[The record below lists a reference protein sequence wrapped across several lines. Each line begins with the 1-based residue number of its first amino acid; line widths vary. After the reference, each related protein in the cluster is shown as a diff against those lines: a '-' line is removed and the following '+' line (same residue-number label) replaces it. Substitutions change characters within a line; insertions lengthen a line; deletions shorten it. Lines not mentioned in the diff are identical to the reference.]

1 MGRKQVSLAIGDE
14 HAALAASTRRFLE
27 TYCPPAVARAG
38 LDAETEDRP
47 AFWADAARLG
57 WLGIHVA
64 AEHGGQGFG
73 PEEAAIVLEELGR
86 TGAPGPFL
94 ATMAAA
100 DLVSAGGSEAAR
112 KEWLAGLADGSRVG
126 AVAFP
131 GTAGLS
137 AVDRGSGTLE
147 VSGLL
152 RPVLSAALADV
163 VVAPVERPGGGTAWY
178 ILPLADAVVTELPS
192 LDPTRRVGAVEMSG
206 LRVEPSARLELDDT
220 LVGARLAVLVAAE
233 CAGGAAWCVDTAT
246 EYAKTRVQ
254 FGRPIGQFQAI
265 KHRCADM
272 LISLEQIRA
281 AAWDAAA
288 ALAHDGTEPPAL
300 LSASIAGSVAPR
312 EFLRIAKDCVQVHGG
327 IGFTWDHDAHRY
339 LRRATSIVALSG
351 SAAGWRKATVAGATT
366 GVRRRAGT
374 NVLAGHD
381 ELRKDIAAVVDAIA
395 ARPKEERR
403 AAMVDAGLFVPH
415 WAPPWGRDA
424 NAIEQLIIDDELE
437 RAGLRRANLAV
448 GAWAAPT
455 IAAHGTGEQ
464 QERWVGPTLLGQI
477 TWCQLFSEPGAGSD
491 LAALNTKAT
500 RDDSGK
506 GWRLNG
512 QKVWTSMAKA
522 ADFGICLAR
531 TNPDAPKHLGIT
543 YFVVD
548 MTDPG
553 FDIRPLREMTGHAM
567 FNEVFLN
574 DVFVPDDHVIGQ
586 IDGGWPLA
594 RTTLANER
602 VAMGSGASFGGGIEA
617 LLDLVATLGP
627 DRLEASDVDRL
638 GALLAESHCLS
649 AMGRRTAFRALSGAR
664 PGPESSVRKL
674 LGAEHDQ
681 RVQEFGLYLLG
692 SEGATTDG
700 PAGQWTFGFL
710 ANRCLTIAGG
720 TSEVQRNVIGERL
733 LGLPR
738 DPEP

>member
-1 MGRKQVSLAIGDE
+1 MSLAIGEE
-14 HAALAASTRRFLE
+14 HAALAASTRRFLD
-27 TYCPPAVARAG
+27 THCPPAVARAG
-38 LDAETEDRP
+38 LDAETEERP
-47 AFWADAARLG
+47 PFWADAAGLG

-64 AEHGGQGFG
+64 ADHGGQGFG
-73 PEEAAIVLEELGR
+73 PEEAVIVLEELGR
-86 TGAPGPFL
+86 AGAPGPFL

-100 DLVSAGGSEAAR
+100 DLLSTAGSEAAR
-112 KEWLAGLADGSRVG
+112 KEWLPGLADGSRIG
-126 AVAFP
+126 TVAFP

-137 AVDRGSGTLE
+137 ATDDGSGALE
-147 VSGLL
+147 VSGRI
-152 RPVLSAALADV
+152 RPVLSARLADV
-163 VVAPVERPGGGTAWY
+163 VIAPVELGTAEPAWLV
-178 ILPLADAVVTELPS
+178 LPLADAAVTELPS
-192 LDPTRRVGAVEMSG
+192 LDPTRRLAAVEFSR
-206 LRVEPSARLELDDT
+206 LRVEPSARLEIDDAV
-220 LVGARLAVLVAAE
+220 VGARLAVLVAAE

-246 EYAKTRVQ
+246 EYAKARVQ
-254 FGRPIGQFQAI
+254 FGRPIGQFQAV

-288 ALAHDGTEPPAL
+288 ALAHEGTEPPAL
-300 LSASIAGSVAPR
+300 MSASIAGAVAPA
-312 EFLRIAKDCVQVHGG
+312 EFLRVAKDCVQVHGG
-327 IGFTWDHDAHRY
+327 IGFTWEHDAHRY
-339 LRRATSIVALSG
+339 LRRATSLVALTGAAAVWRRAIVAS
-351 SAAGWRKATVAGATT
+351 ATT

-374 NVLAGHD
+374 DVLAGQGD
-381 ELRKDIAAVVDAIA
+381 LQRDIRATVEAIA

-403 AAMVDAGLFVPH
+403 AAMVEAGLFVPH
-415 WAPPWGRDA
+415 WSPPWGRDA
-424 NAIEQLIIDDELE
+424 NAIEQLVIDDELE

-455 IAAHGTGEQ
+455 IAAHGTPEQ
-464 QERWVGPTLLGQI
+464 QERWVGPTLLGEI

-491 LAALNTKAT
+491 LASLNTRAT
-500 RDDSGK
+500 RDEGGK

-512 QKVWTSMAKA
+512 QKVWTSMAKDV
-522 ADFGICLAR
+522 DFGICLAR
-531 TNPDAPKHLGIT
+531 SNPDAPKHLGIT

-553 FDIRPLREMTGHAM
+553 LDIRPLREMTGHAM

-574 DVFVPDDHVIGQ
+574 DVYVPDDHVIGQ
-586 IDGGWPLA
+586 VDGGWPLA

-617 LLDLVATLGP
+617 LLGLVATIGP
-627 DRLEASDVDRL
+627 EHMDPTDVDQL
-638 GALLAESHCLS
+638 GTLLAESHCLS
-649 AMGRRTAFRALSGAR
+649 AMGRRTAYRALTGSR

-674 LGAEHDQ
+674 FGAEHDQ

-692 SEGATTDG
+692 SEGATTEG

-738 DPEP
+738 DPEPDRPVA